1 MVTKS
6 TSGRIQMKELSSREF
21 DLVAGGLDLSGRR
34 TSDNVVDGN
43 SLQHYLDVYGGVM
56 GPVMWAAAQLH

>member
-1 MVTKS
+1 
-6 TSGRIQMKELSSREF
+6 MKELSSREF